1 MDLKNQLCEKIAGF
15 YFLKR
20 TMSPAVGVAVAGGA
34 EVDDA
39 LTSEVSAASAEDV
52 RRLIAKLESL
62 QSRRGR
68 TEGGLD
74 AEEAEKR
81 C

>member
-1 MDLKNQLCEKIAGF
+1 
-15 YFLKR
+15 
-20 TMSPAVGVAVAGGA
+20 MSPAVGVAVAGVA
-34 EVDDA
+34 EVDDT